1 MLKKVK
7 LKTTVCNTS
16 HGFIILSLLKFFN
29 WQVLEEGMGARF
41 GRALRRFGG
50 YINRFR
56 RRMN

>member
-16 HGFIILSLLKFFN
+16 HGFIILSLLKFSIMASFRR
-29 WQVLEEGMGARF
+29 GMGARF
-41 GRALRRFGG
+41 GRALRRFGD

-56 RRMN
+56 RRMT